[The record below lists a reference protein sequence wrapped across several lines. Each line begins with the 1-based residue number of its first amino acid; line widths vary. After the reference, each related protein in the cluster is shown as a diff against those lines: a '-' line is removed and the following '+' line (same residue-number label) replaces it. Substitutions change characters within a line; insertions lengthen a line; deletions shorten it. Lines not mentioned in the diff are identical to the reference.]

1 MINSRNIQK
10 SEHSDF
16 RYNGRVSVTS
26 RSLNLVHR
34 LAVVANCHLYDRK
47 LHTLSNSHIMYVYNN
62 GARWLVIHNWHHFKY
77 RGVNTFCHIH
87 NISVRY
93 DNAYSCCSDSAM
105 PHTVCSVS
113 IRSLSLAHKTE
124 LSHKKQT
131 STHQKLQN
139 KSIAIKTYS
148 FVATEM
154 LLSIIKSSLTGLLL
168 TMALSTNTPLFPT
181 IGTCKDIC
189 PLSRCEQSTCFT
201 TPLTLSCMFVDNET
215 N

>member
-1 MINSRNIQK
+1 
-10 SEHSDF
+10 
-16 RYNGRVSVTS
+16 
-26 RSLNLVHR
+26 
-34 LAVVANCHLYDRK
+34 
-47 LHTLSNSHIMYVYNN
+47 MYVYNN
-62 GARWLVIHNWHHFKY
+62 G
-77 RGVNTFCHIH
+77 GVNTFCHIH

-113 IRSLSLAHKTE
+113 IRSLAYLSHIFTKTE